1 MPKVQKIA
9 PALSDEEMKDGL
21 SKLYHQYDIDGDG
34 HIDEREL
41 WAMLTEVIIASG
53 VGKEGFTE
61 EDAKTVMAA
70 LDEDGNGTVEE
81 GELVEWVVSGL
92 KRPIADRKAFAKTS
106 PFASRLDQFLTAC
119 GLLASRFSKLPV
131 SKGSSK
137 KKTKTFSNENNE
149 GESSRK
155 EESKDDSSAAKSVLV
170 AINRASST
178 VSGACDLLQLQC
190 GLRLLFMHFNVT
202 QAGCLD
208 CDGVANIFEVLP
220 AEFERIK
227 ESCSPEEINEIT
239 VSLPNIC
246 NRDDA
251 PRVFDALDED
261 KSGSIDIDEFIQ
273 WFVAGSLR
281 DPHKQVAFAGR
292 SAFNLRLTVSHFII
306 RCIAFDLYFL

>member
-1 MPKVQKIA
+1 
-9 PALSDEEMKDGL
+9 
-21 SKLYHQYDIDGDG
+21 
-34 HIDEREL
+34 
-41 WAMLTEVIIASG
+41 
-53 VGKEGFTE
+53 
-61 EDAKTVMAA
+61 MAA
-70 LDEDGNGTVEE
+70 LDEDGNGTVEKA
-81 GELVEWVVSGL
+81 ELVEWVLSGL
-92 KRPIADRKAFAKTS
+92 KRPIADRRAFAKTS

-119 GLLASRFSKLPV
+119 GLLASRFAKLPV
-131 SKGSSK
+131 AKGSPKKKPKSFSNNDQGKSSK
-137 KKTKTFSNENNE
+137 K
-149 GESSRK
+149 
-155 EESKDDSSAAKSVLV
+155 DDNSTPKSVLV

-190 GLRLLFMHFNVT
+190 GLRLLFVHFNVSS
-202 QAGCLD
+202 AGTLD
-208 CDGVANIFEVLP
+208 CDGVANIFDVLP

-239 VSLPNIC
+239 TSLPNIC

-292 SAFNLRLTVSHFII
+292 SAFNLRLTVSEWTTTHSDTVCILYVFAII
-306 RCIAFDLYFL
+306 